1 MWADDWTDE
10 KLAELEKKIS
20 EVYEEARRD
29 LDKKAERYFKKFEQR
44 YKKEY
49 EAYKNGEYTRDE
61 FISWVY
67 AQIGRGTKWETL
79 RDTMAERVTNANEV
93 AASYI
98 NDYTPTIFSL
108 NANFEAFIAEG
119 SHPNVSFTLFNEVTV
134 KRLIEKDRKIL
145 PERKIDVPK
154 DLKWNQKK
162 LQNAL
167 LQGILQGESTGK
179 IANRFA
185 NVANMNRSSAIRNAR
200 TAVTGAQNAGI
211 YETMK
216 REESMG
222 ITGRRYWNSTKD
234 LKTRPSHRLLDK
246 EERKVGEK
254 FSNGLLYPGD
264 MNGRPEEIYG
274 CRCVIITEDRVQATK
289 RKERVGNPQWLALGD
304 TDKERKEKAKEI
316 KKTTGKNIPE
326 TVVVNEISYRE
337 WEKWKDSQLK

>member
-10 KLAELEKKIS
+10 KLAELEKKIA

-67 AQIGRGTKWETL
+67 AQIGRGTKWEIL

-134 KRLIEKDRKIL
+134 KKLIEKDRKIL

-222 ITGRRYWNSTKD
+222 IDTEKYWSATKD
-234 LKTRPSHRLLDK
+234 LKTRTSHRILDG
-246 EERKVGEK
+246 EKVMLGEK
-254 FSNGLLYPGD
+254 FSNGLRYPGD
-264 MNGRPEEIYG
+264 MAGRPEELYN
-274 CRCVIITEDRVQATK
+274 CRCKLASKDRIQVTQ
-289 RKERVGNPQWLALGD
+289 RKSRVANPEWLALGD
-304 TDKERKEKAKEI
+304 TDKERREKAKEI
-316 KKTTGKNIPE
+316 EETTGRYIPKS
-326 TVVVNEISYRE
+326 VVVNEMNYRE
-337 WEKWKDSQLK
+337 WEKWKESQSK